1 MRAVFPLSA
10 IRSPWPVAVALAVLL
25 CGVRVSSQT
34 APVAPAAPVKPDING
49 PRVVG
54 ATPGRPFVFLIPAT
68 GEGPLTFAAKSLPAG
83 LTLDSKTGIISGTL
97 EKAGTT
103 AVELRVRG
111 PKGNARRKLTII
123 GGDHKLALTPPMGW
137 NSWNV
142 WGTAVDAEK
151 VRQAADGLV
160 KSGLAA
166 HGYQYINI
174 DDTWEGKR
182 DASGEITANQK
193 FGDMKAL
200 ADAIHSKGLKLG
212 IYSSPGPE
220 TCAGFAGSFG
230 HEEQDA
236 RTYARWGIDYL
247 KYDWCSCKSKD
258 LKEPYQVMRAA
269 LDKVDR
275 DITFSLCQYGMG
287 NVWEWGPEV
296 GGNLWRTTGDI
307 TDRWESM
314 AGIGF
319 GQNGREKYAGPGHWN
334 DTDMLVVGKLGWGK
348 NLHASRLMPMEQVT
362 HITLWSLLA
371 APLLIGCDLSQ
382 LDSFTIDLLTND
394 EVIDVDQDPLGQAAS
409 RRAQNGSTEV
419 WARPLWDGTLAVGLF
434 NRGEQAAMVT
444 ASLSDLGLKEF
455 QPVRDLWQRRD
466 LGDISGS
473 FVTRVPAHGAVLV
486 KIGKPRREG

>member
-1 MRAVFPLSA
+1 MRAVFPLSVL
-10 IRSPWPVAVALAVLL
+10 RSPWPAAVALAVLL
-25 CGVRVSSQT
+25 CGVQVGSQT
-34 APVAPAAPVKPDING
+34 APGAPAAGVKPDING

-54 ATPGRPFVFLIPAT
+54 ATPGRPFLFRIAAT
-68 GEGPLTFAAKSLPAG
+68 GEGPLTFSAKSFPAG

-103 AVELRVRG
+103 VVELRVRG

-174 DDTWEGKR
+174 DDTWEGTR
-182 DASGEITANQK
+182 DGSGEITANQK

-200 ADAIHSKGLKLG
+200 ADAVHSKGLKLG

-220 TCAGFAGSFG
+220 TCAGFPGSFG

-258 LKEPYQVMRAA
+258 LKEPYRVMRAA

-275 DITFSLCQYGMG
+275 DIVFSLCQYGMG

-334 DTDMLVVGKLGWGK
+334 DPDMLVVGKLGWGR
-348 NLHASRLMPMEQVT
+348 NLHASRLTPLEQST

-382 LDSFTIDLLTND
+382 IDSFTLDLLTND

-409 RRAQNGSTEV
+409 RRAQNGATEV

-434 NRGEQAAMVT
+434 NRGEQATMVT
-444 ASLSDLGLKEF
+444 ASWSDLGLKEF

-466 LGDISGS
+466 LGNISGS

-486 KIGKPRREG
+486 KIGQPRREG